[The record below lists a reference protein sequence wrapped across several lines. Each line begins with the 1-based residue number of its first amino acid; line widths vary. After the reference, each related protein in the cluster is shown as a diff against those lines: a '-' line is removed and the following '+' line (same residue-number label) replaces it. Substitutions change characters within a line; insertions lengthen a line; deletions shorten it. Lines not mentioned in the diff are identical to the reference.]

1 MNELK
6 PYIVPFIHRNKL
18 VTRSLLKS
26 YAYLG
31 ISKFCFFGG
40 PMFLKHGIN
49 NLQNLALGDPF
60 LMFLAYGACY
70 SASILFESL
79 RNIEVLK
86 VTSLAL
92 T

>member
-1 MNELK
+1 
-6 PYIVPFIHRNKL
+6 
-18 VTRSLLKS
+18 
-26 YAYLG
+26 
-31 ISKFCFFGG
+31 
-40 PMFLKHGIN
+40 MFLKHGIN